1 MSMNPETVASIAVT
15 VVTGVTGVWAARAAR
30 RTPRQEKR
38 DDFAVVTKEIR
49 TSLADVKKELAEQKA
64 ETARQ
69 SERIGDQALAL
80 EWLQRRLRDILARVR
95 DAGLEVPPAEPI
107 PERARRHIHI
117 DV

>member
-1 MSMNPETVASIAVT
+1 MNVETWAWGGVSVA
-15 VVTGVTGVWAARAAR
+15 TGVCGVWAARAAR

-38 DDFAVVTKEIR
+38 DDFTVVTKEIR

-64 ETARQ
+64 ESARQ
-69 SERIGDQALAL
+69 DERLTDQALAL

-95 DAGLEVPPAEPI
+95 NAGLEVPPAEPI
-107 PERARRHIHI
+107 PERARKHIHI

>member
-1 MSMNPETVASIAVT
+1 MSYETWASVGVSVA
-15 VVTGVTGVWAARAAR
+15 TGVCGVWAARAAR

-38 DDFAVVTKEIR
+38 DDFTVVTAEIR
-49 TSLADVKKELAEQKA
+49 TSLVDVKKELAEQKA
-64 ETARQ
+64 ESARQ

-80 EWLQRRLRDILARVR
+80 EWLQRRLRDILTRVR